1 MPNHIT
7 NILKIEGSP
16 ERVKELLYTI
26 KGEEANHLIDF
37 NKIVPM
43 PETLHIA
50 SGSVIDNAIALLKND
65 KDYFKKMLEY
75 PWVKG
80 EEIKTITQ
88 LKRRIKKG
96 ISEKDFEEAKLAI
109 RNIEL
114 YGHKDWYS
122 WSNANWGTKWNSYDN
137 ARVNENTISFDTAW
151 STPFPVMEKLSEMF
165 SDVTLHIAFADE
177 DIGSNCGFYVLVGGN
192 IVKEYLP
199 KGYEA
204 TKFALSV
211 KGSDYGLMDFISY
224 NLINLMKDR
233 SLNKEELKEDISN
246 ILSDKD
252 TKKEFLEEVFNN
264 HEEEEKDKIKQILK
278 EICIDKELYEL
289 IKDIEE
295 M

>member
-7 NILKIEGSP
+7 NILKVEGSP
-16 ERVKELLYTI
+16 ERVKELLDTI

-43 PETLHIA
+43 PETLHIT
-50 SGSVIDNAIALLKND
+50 SGSVIDNAIALLSND
-65 KDYFKKMLEY
+65 KNYFKKMLDY
-75 PWVKG
+75 PWVKE
-80 EEIKTITQ
+80 EEIKNITQ

-96 ISEKDFEEAKLAI
+96 ISKKDFEEAKLAI
-109 RNIEL
+109 KNIEM

-165 SDVTLHIAFADE
+165 TDVTLHIAFADE
-177 DIGSNCGFYVLVGGN
+177 DIGNNCGFYVLIGGK
-192 IVKEYLP
+192 IQKEYLP
-199 KGYEA
+199 SGYEA
-204 TKFALSV
+204 TKFALNI
-211 KGSDYGLMDFISY
+211 KGGDYGLMDFISC
-224 NLINLMKDR
+224 NLINLTNDE
-233 SLNKEELKEDISN
+233 NVNEQELKEDISE
-246 ILSDKD
+246 ILSSELVQ
-252 TKKEFLEEVFNN
+252 KEFLTEVINN

-278 EICIDKELYEL
+278 DICIEKELYEL
-289 IKDIEE
+289 IKDIES

>member
-7 NILKIEGSP
+7 NILRIEGSP
-16 ERVKELLYTI
+16 ERVKELLNTI
-26 KGEEANHLIDF
+26 KGKEKNHLVDF
-37 NKIVPM
+37 NKISPM
-43 PETLHIA
+43 PETLNIT
-50 SGSVIDNAIALLKND
+50 SGSNVDNAIALLKND
-65 KDYFKKMLEY
+65 KGYFKKMLDY
-75 PWVKG
+75 PWVKR
-80 EEIKTITQ
+80 EEIKNITQ

-96 ISEKDFEEAKLAI
+96 ISEKEFEEAKLAI

-137 ARVNENTISFDTAW
+137 ARVNKNTISFETAW

-165 SDVTLHIAFADE
+165 PDVTLHIAFADE
-177 DIGSNCGFYVLVGGN
+177 DIGNNCGFYVLVGGN

-204 TKFALSV
+204 TKFALKV
-211 KGSDYGLMDFISY
+211 KGSEYGLMDFISY
-224 NLINLMKDR
+224 NLINLIRER
-233 SLNKEELKEDISN
+233 SVDKGELKEDISN

-278 EICIDKELYEL
+278 EICIEKELYEL
-289 IKDIEE
+289 IIVIER

>member
-7 NILKIEGSP
+7 NILKVEGSP
-16 ERVKELLYTI
+16 ERVKELLDTI

-43 PETLHIA
+43 PETLHIT
-50 SGSVIDNAIALLKND
+50 SGSVIDNAIALLNND
-65 KDYFKKMLEY
+65 KNYFKKMLDY
-75 PWVKG
+75 PWVKE
-80 EEIKTITQ
+80 EEIKNITQ

-96 ISEKDFEEAKLAI
+96 ISKKDFEEAKLAI
-109 RNIEL
+109 KNIEM

-165 SDVTLHIAFADE
+165 TDVTLHIAFADE
-177 DIGSNCGFYVLVGGN
+177 DIGNNCGFYVLIGGK
-192 IVKEYLP
+192 IQKEYLP
-199 KGYEA
+199 SGYEA
-204 TKFALSV
+204 TKFALNI
-211 KGSDYGLMDFISY
+211 KGGDYGLMDFISC
-224 NLINLMKDR
+224 NLINLTNDE
-233 SLNKEELKEDISN
+233 NVNEQELKEDISE
-246 ILSDKD
+246 ILSSELVQ
-252 TKKEFLEEVFNN
+252 KEFLTEVINN

-278 EICIDKELYEL
+278 DICIEKELYEL
-289 IKDIEE
+289 IKDIES

>member
-7 NILKIEGSP
+7 NILKVEGSP
-16 ERVKELLYTI
+16 ERVKELLDTI

-43 PETLHIA
+43 PETLHIT
-50 SGSVIDNAIALLKND
+50 SGSVIDNAIALLSND
-65 KDYFKKMLEY
+65 KNYFKKMLDY
-75 PWVKG
+75 PWVKE
-80 EEIKTITQ
+80 EEIKNITQ

-96 ISEKDFEEAKLAI
+96 ISKKDFEEAKLAI
-109 RNIEL
+109 KNIEM

-165 SDVTLHIAFADE
+165 TDVTLHIAFADE
-177 DIGSNCGFYVLVGGN
+177 DIGSNCGFYVLIGGK
-192 IVKEYLP
+192 IQKEYLP
-199 KGYEA
+199 SGYEA
-204 TKFALSV
+204 TKFALNI
-211 KGSDYGLMDFISY
+211 KGGDYGLMDFISC
-224 NLINLMKDR
+224 NLINLTNDE
-233 SLNKEELKEDISN
+233 NVNEQELKEDISE
-246 ILSDKD
+246 ILSSELVQ
-252 TKKEFLEEVFNN
+252 KEFLTEVINN

-278 EICIDKELYEL
+278 DICIEKELYEL
-289 IKDIEE
+289 IKDIES